1 MRRKIEQLSN
11 HDVWNNS
18 DMYDSHNPFTASPLI
33 EMLYYISI
41 VITLLIVISLIFAF
55 AFRAYKKRKCSNN
68 DISKRFYTMHCIMTS
83 FVGTVLLIVTIG
95 LLVLTLKIPS
105 DVSQIKQSFAY
116 EKIDGQTEIE
126 NVKEVKC
133 KKVLTINIDGQER
146 KVIMNKQ
153 EDVSKG
159 DTIKIKQEY
168 QTLVQNQVL
177 KYHSSLIPDLNN
189 ENEIHQND
197 DNYEISIKKMK

>member
-1 MRRKIEQLSN
+1 MRRKIEQLSS

-18 DMYDSHNPFTASPLI
+18 DMYDSHSPFTTSPSI
-33 EMLYYISI
+33 EMLFYI
-41 VITLLIVISLIFAF
+41 VIVIMLLIVISSIFAF
-55 AFRAYKKRKCSNN
+55 AFRAYKKRKRSNN

-126 NVKEVKC
+126 NVKEIKG

-159 DTIKIKQEY
+159 DTIKIEQEY

-189 ENEIHQND
+189 KNEIHQND
-197 DNYEISIKKMK
+197 DNYKISIKKMK

>member
-18 DMYDSHNPFTASPLI
+18 DMYDSNNPFTASPLI

-41 VITLLIVISLIFAF
+41 VITLLIIISLIFAF
-55 AFRAYKKRKCSNN
+55 AFRAYRKRKSSNN
-68 DISKRFYTMHCIMTS
+68 DISKQFYTIHCVMSS

-126 NVKEVKC
+126 NVKEVKG

-159 DTIKIKQEY
+159 DTIKIKQEH

-197 DNYEISIKKMK
+197 DNYKISIEKMK

>member
-18 DMYDSHNPFTASPLI
+18 DMYDSHSTFTTSPSI
-33 EMLYYISI
+33 EMLFYI
-41 VITLLIVISLIFAF
+41 VIVIMLLIVISSIFAF
-55 AFRAYKKRKCSNN
+55 AFRAYKKRKRSNN

-126 NVKEVKC
+126 NVKEIKG

-159 DTIKIKQEY
+159 DTIKIEQEY

-189 ENEIHQND
+189 KNEIHQND
-197 DNYEISIKKMK
+197 DNYKISIKKMK

>member
-11 HDVWNNS
+11 HEVWNNS
-18 DMYDSHNPFTASPLI
+18 DMYDSNNPFTTSPSI
-33 EMLYYISI
+33 EMFFYI
-41 VITLLIVISLIFAF
+41 VIIIMLLIVISSIFAF
-55 AFRAYKKRKCSNN
+55 AFRAYKKRKRSNN
-68 DISKRFYTMHCIMTS
+68 DISKRFYTMHCTMLSI
-83 FVGTVLLIVTIG
+83 VGTVLLIATIG

-126 NVKEVKC
+126 NVKEIKG
-133 KKVLTINIDGQER
+133 KKVLTINIDGQKR
-146 KVIMNKQ
+146 KVITNKQ

-197 DNYEISIKKMK
+197 DNYKISIKKMK

>member
-18 DMYDSHNPFTASPLI
+18 DMYDSHSLFTTSPSI
-33 EMLYYISI
+33 EMLFYI
-41 VITLLIVISLIFAF
+41 VIVIMLLIVISSIFAF
-55 AFRAYKKRKCSNN
+55 AFRAYKKRKRSNN

-83 FVGTVLLIVTIG
+83 FVGTILLIVTIG

-126 NVKEVKC
+126 NVKEIKC

-159 DTIKIKQEY
+159 DTIKIEQEY

-189 ENEIHQND
+189 KNEIHQND
-197 DNYEISIKKMK
+197 DNYKISIKKMK